1 MLRPDVD
8 ASALR
13 SLPDIVSDVGPGL
26 VPDGEPRL
34 VATRLLEHTLLQ
46 LGRLWPDLAC
56 TILVQEPWMGT
67 IRFKRLARLRGDAMR
82 PFLDDPE
89 GFLRERFGGGKFKIN
104 LHHGMHFVS
113 TKNFRPSGP
122 SRWAELPEV
131 AEE

>member
-1 MLRPDVD
+1 MQPIMSSVD
-8 ASALR
+8 GF
-13 SLPDIVSDVGPGL
+13 LPAWAWV
-26 VPDGEPRL
+26 
-34 VATRLLEHTLLQ
+34 LLEDYVERTLERGGNPAPTGHDTLVQ
-46 LGRLWPDLAC
+46 LGRLWPDLTC

-113 TKNFRPSGP
+113 TKNFKPSGP
-122 SRWAELPEV
+122 SRWAGLPEV